1 MKITSFPGQASP
13 RLMGSSRRSVCRDKD
28 QIQSNLQKFQL
39 VEFQNE
45 SFEHESCVSCGF
57 WNVCVTK
64 DPLDRD
70 KPLFAWCNLAYVN
83 LWLVTKSSQI
93 LRNQHCYSG
102 VYDRRLAAMWL
113 CFVFA
118 SPLLGVWWSLLG
130 PAVISLGKKARSGR
144 RLYNDD
150 QVHHNT

>member
-45 SFEHESCVSCGF
+45 SFEDESCVSCGF
-57 WNVCVTK
+57 WNVFLTILLLEISHFLPDVILHMSAS
-64 DPLDRD
+64 D
-70 KPLFAWCNLAYVN
+70 W
-83 LWLVTKSSQI
+83 WLKSSQI

>member
-45 SFEHESCVSCGF
+45 SFEDESCVSCGF
-57 WNVCVTK
+57 WNVFLTILLLEISHFFPDVILHMSAS
-64 DPLDRD
+64 D
-70 KPLFAWCNLAYVN
+70 W
-83 LWLVTKSSQI
+83 WLKSSQI